1 MNIAIILA
9 GGDGSR
15 TGLAI
20 PKQFIEIK
28 RKPILVY
35 TLERF
40 EHHPLTDSILIVC
53 KEGWEEK
60 VQCNDFYNN
69 YYIHLN
75 RKVNVPRD

>member
-28 RKPILVY
+28 ENQSLFTRLNVLNIIL
-35 TLERF
+35 
-40 EHHPLTDSILIVC
+40 
-53 KEGWEEK
+53 
-60 VQCNDFYNN
+60 
-69 YYIHLN
+69 
-75 RKVNVPRD
+75 